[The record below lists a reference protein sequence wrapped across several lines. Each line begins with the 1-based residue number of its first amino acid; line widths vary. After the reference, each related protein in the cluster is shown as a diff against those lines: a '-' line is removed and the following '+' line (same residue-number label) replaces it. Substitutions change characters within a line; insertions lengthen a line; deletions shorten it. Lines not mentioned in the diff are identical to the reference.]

1 VLDPGS
7 PAVRDYVTGVIEDVL
22 TRYDIDGLHFDDYF
36 YPPAAPLGIIP
47 YNDDTTYAA
56 DPRGFTDRGDWRRD
70 NVNLLIKRLSETV
83 NTLKPWIKFG
93 ISPTGI
99 YRNSTNP
106 EIGSNTRG
114 LVH

>member
-1 VLDPGS
+1 
-7 PAVRDYVTGVIEDVL
+7 
-22 TRYDIDGLHFDDYF
+22 
-36 YPPAAPLGIIP
+36 
-47 YNDDTTYAA
+47 
-56 DPRGFTDRGDWRRD
+56 
-70 NVNLLIKRLSETV
+70 VNLLIKRLSETV